1 MGLKIRSAAIAGA
14 VVVASFSGRAAAE
27 TVIIYTNPMT
37 LERTVVVTEG
47 SGPDRAFHCFL
58 PPSDLGCQPIAL
70 RRKR

>member
-1 MGLKIRSAAIAGA
+1 MSWSVRSAVIAGA
-14 VVVASFSGRAAAE
+14 VILAAMPGRAAAE

-47 SGPDRAFHCFL
+47 AGPDRAFHCFL